1 MSRRIR
7 SLLLTL
13 LLVMTFCSSVFAG
26 EKTDDEPDCLGT
38 FSNMYFHQE
47 AGDLLGEEIKIVIGE
62 ERTDDDAPLIGIF
75 QQAMGAPLNPVLV
88 DVRCGK
94 DGVEFALPDDEY
106 GAGSVFRGTITKKGI
121 HGVFTHAKGARD
133 EVDLPRRASYWDKRV
148 VH

>member
-1 MSRRIR
+1 MARRIR

-94 DGVEFALPDDEY
+94 DGVEFALPTTSMR
-106 GAGSVFRGTITKKGI
+106 GSYFRGTSRKRESTR
-121 HGVFTHAKGARD
+121 VYPCMGAGTSRP
-133 EVDLPRRASYWDKRV
+133 PRRAS
-148 VH
+148 

>member
-13 LLVMTFCSSVFAG
+13 LLVMAFCSSVFAG

-62 ERTDDDAPLIGIF
+62 QRKGDAAPLIGIF

-94 DGVEFALPDDEY
+94 DGVEFALPESS
-106 GAGSVFRGTITKKGI
+106 GAEGIFRGTITKKGI
-121 HGVFTHAKGARD
+121 HGVFTNTKGARD
-133 EVDLPRRASYWDKRV
+133 EIDLPRRASYWDKRV